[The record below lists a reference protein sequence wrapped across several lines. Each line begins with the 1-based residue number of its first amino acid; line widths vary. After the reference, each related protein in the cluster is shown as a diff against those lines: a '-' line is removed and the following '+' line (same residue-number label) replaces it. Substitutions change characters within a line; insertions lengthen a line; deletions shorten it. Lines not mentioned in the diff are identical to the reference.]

1 MCRSRSDGLV
11 NVAVQSDSV
20 HGTFDG
26 RVLEELEEDRECPFL
41 GPDLDDI
48 VAAPND
54 RTERF
59 PIEDAIEPLEV
70 CLEDR
75 LQPVLVES

>member
-1 MCRSRSDGLV
+1 V
-11 NVAVQSDSV
+11 NVVEQSGSV
-20 HGTFDG
+20 HGMFDG
-26 RVLEELEEDRECPFL
+26 RVLEELEVDRECPFL
-41 GPDLDDI
+41 GPGLDDI

-59 PIEDAIEPLEV
+59 PIEDAIELLEA
-70 CLEDR
+70 CFEDR